1 MLLIKEQELQRKRKK
16 TNRAIEIL
24 KKHYNEEETQRWL
37 VYCQSKNQLN
47 ELGSKLSENN
57 LEYFKY
63 YSDLADD
70 GKTKSLEMFEKNGG
84 IMLSIKCLDEGVD
97 IPAADYALILASSSN
112 RREYIQRRGRVL
124 RIDKQNYAKRA
135 NIFDL
140 ITTSANTK
148 AESMKSLV
156 RTEVIEE

>member
-1 MLLIKEQELQRKRKK
+1 MPKQ
-16 TNRAIEIL
+16 
-24 KKHYNEEETQRWL
+24 
-37 VYCQSKNQLN
+37 NQLN

-97 IPAADYALILASSSN
+97 IPAADYFILA
-112 RREYIQRRGRVL
+112 YPQTYAIQRRGRVL
-124 RIDKQNYAKRA
+124 RIDKQNYK
-135 NIFDL
+135 
-140 ITTSANTK
+140 
-148 AESMKSLV
+148 KSKH
-156 RTEVIEE
+156 I

>member
-1 MLLIKEQELQRKRKK
+1 M
-16 TNRAIEIL
+16 
-24 KKHYNEEETQRWL
+24 

-156 RTEVIEE
+156 RTEVIRGVEFAENAENSTTATNFKKYFDRL